1 MDVMGQKGEYAYDM
15 TSEVADDAQ
24 TWSFVDVDMVEL
36 MMVMEGLHVAA
47 MSMLLLVAAQLV
59 AVFGL
64 KTAIPRLNIG
74 S

>member
-1 MDVMGQKGEYAYDM
+1 
-15 TSEVADDAQ
+15 
-24 TWSFVDVDMVEL
+24 
-36 MMVMEGLHVAA
+36 MVMEGLHVAA